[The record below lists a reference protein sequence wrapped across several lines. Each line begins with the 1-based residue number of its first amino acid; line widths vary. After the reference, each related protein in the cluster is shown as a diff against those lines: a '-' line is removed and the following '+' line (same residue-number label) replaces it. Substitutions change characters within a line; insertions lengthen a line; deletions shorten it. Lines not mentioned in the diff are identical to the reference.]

1 MQFKNSYPLY
11 FWSFLSQAILFSVLH
26 FLFLFSFFFLF
37 LNLSNK
43 SGIFFLLLFF
53 FCLFLYSFCLL
64 EVFYEILKLGTN
76 SSSNCFWFVSFP
88 SCHICNIPMN
98 AFQNYLIF
106 MSSLYCWFMVSLYFV
121 TGIAS
126 FSTVVAAATSWLY
139 CIYVFDFALTSV
151 AFSTCLFWNKS
162 NCFWTNLSICKG
174 HSKFQIPFLLA

>member
-88 SCHICNIPMN
+88 HAIYATFLWTHFKITSFLCHHCIVGSWSVCTLWQVLHLLVQWWLRPHPDYIVFM
-98 AFQNYLIF
+98 YLI
-106 MSSLYCWFMVSLYFV
+106 LPWQV
-121 TGIAS
+121 
-126 FSTVVAAATSWLY
+126 
-139 CIYVFDFALTSV
+139 
-151 AFSTCLFWNKS
+151 
-162 NCFWTNLSICKG
+162 
-174 HSKFQIPFLLA
+174 